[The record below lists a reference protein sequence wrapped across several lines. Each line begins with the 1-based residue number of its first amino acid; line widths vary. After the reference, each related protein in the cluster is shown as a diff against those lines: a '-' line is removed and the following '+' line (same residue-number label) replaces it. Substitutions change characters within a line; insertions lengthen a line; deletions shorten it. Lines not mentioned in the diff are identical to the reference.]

1 LKADYYCPLSKTDKL
16 LLNKINRFKKIK
28 IIEKDEIEKLKA
40 IKRLTSNCLNTLK
53 PVEDKSGI
61 YNLKIRVYDYYELAS
76 IIRNLLK
83 LCIVALDQDGAEVPI
98 TIKNQSI
105 DVGLILGIALQLFP
119 IDEFE
124 LLNEIRILFPADS
137 RNEDE
142 NIIKE

>member
-1 LKADYYCPLSKTDKL
+1 M
-16 LLNKINRFKKIK
+16 
-28 IIEKDEIEKLKA
+28 EKDEIEKLETL
-40 IKRLTSNCLNTLK
+40 KRLTNNCLSALK

-61 YNLKIRVYDYYELAS
+61 HTAKIRVYDYYELAAV
-76 IIRNLLK
+76 IRNLMK
-83 LCIVALDQDGAEVPI
+83 LCILALDQDGAEVPI

-105 DVGLILGIALQLFP
+105 DIGLILGIALQLFP